1 MSERDFWNHEIWF
14 YVILL
19 LVTGMLSWGIRSGWR
34 RLVGK
39 NSGTKTSG
47 AWQKGVVSGF
57 QIRQEQIQP
66 MFGPLRMIQV
76 WTFRLERADAEKKP
90 LPRLMVE
97 MRGLSFTGSIVNG
110 DVVEVFSTTPAGNVI
125 QVNQVRSLT
134 AGVFIKCRH

>member
-1 MSERDFWNHEIWF
+1 LSEREFWNHEFWF

-19 LVTGMLSWGIRSGWR
+19 LATGVLSWGIRRGWHR
-34 RLVGK
+34 FFRK
-39 NSGTKTSG
+39 NSGASG
-47 AWQKGVVSGF
+47 TWQRGVVSGF

-110 DVVEVFSTTPAGNVI
+110 DVVEVFSTGPAGNVI

-134 AGVFIKCRH
+134 AGVFVHCRH